1 MLPKKHFNNATHK
14 YLSNRNH
21 SNINNVPIRILH
33 YFKECMNFVENYKI
47 ACLGFV
53 QWFVKE
59 VVRRLRDGR
68 EDAHF

>member
-1 MLPKKHFNNATHK
+1 MRL
-14 YLSNRNH
+14 
-21 SNINNVPIRILH
+21 INNVPIRILH
-33 YFKECMNFVENYKI
+33 NLKLKQCMNFVENYKI

-53 QWFVKE
+53 QWFFKK